1 MPNVQA
7 PKVENNEPKPISL
20 GRKSDGTLYQM
31 TLKDMGSLLIG
42 GLSGAGKSS
51 LLQNLADQACEQ
63 AQVFIV
69 DAKRVGYIGFKER
82 KNCHVITSM
91 EKFPDLLQKT
101 VQEMNSRYTEMEQN
115 KTDVCDKGRIL
126 IIVDEFAEAIYA
138 LTDNERDQIR
148 QILSLGRQCN
158 ITMVVATQSPSR
170 RLLSG
175 AIVDM
180 FTTRCALRTSSVYA
194 SKIILETKGAERIPR
209 FSAIFAGING
219 FRTQVR
225 LLPPL
230 DQQTEEAYAT
240 HDKIEWED

>member
-1 MPNVQA
+1 MRKNSSTPQ
-7 PKVENNEPKPISL
+7 PIAL
-20 GRKSDGTLYQM
+20 GRKSDGTLYEM

-42 GLSGAGKSS
+42 GLSGAGKTC
-51 LLQNLADQACEQ
+51 LLQNIARQASEQ

-69 DAKRVGYIGFKER
+69 DAKRVGYLEFKG
-82 KNCHVITSM
+82 KDNCHVITSM

-101 VQEMNSRYTEMEQN
+101 VQELNSRYTQMEQAN
-115 KTDVCDKGRIL
+115 TDVCDRGRIL
-126 IIVDEFAEAIYA
+126 IIVDEAVEAFYA
-138 LTDNERDQIR
+138 LTDNEKDQIR

-175 AIVDM
+175 ALTDM
-180 FTTRCALRTSSVYA
+180 FTTKCALRTSSVYA
-194 SKIILETKGAERIPR
+194 SKIILETGGAERIPR
-209 FSAIFAGING
+209 FSAIFAGVNG

-225 LLPPL
+225 LIPPK
-230 DQQTEEAYAT
+230 DQQAEDAYAT